1 MRCVQATIG
10 FFALC
15 LIAGAAMSAPYV
27 PTDGAQVIERL
38 PSRNDPTQQTL
49 QQLRKQLNA
58 TPGNLQLA
66 TTLAQ
71 RYIEQGRSAG
81 DPRYFGYAQAA
92 LSPWWTQADPPNAVR
107 ILRATLR
114 QSQHQF
120 PQALEDLDAVL
131 ATDPNNVQAWL
142 TRATILQVQGDYAR
156 SQDNCAKL
164 RGMTTELVVATCTV
178 AAASLNGQA
187 RPSYT
192 LLADTL
198 EKSANAPAGI
208 KVWALTLLAEIAHRI
223 GDQAAAQA
231 HFKGALALD
240 AADQYLLGAYADF
253 LLDGGKSSGVL
264 ELLKNNLR
272 PDGLLLR
279 YALAL
284 KQQGSAA
291 TEEINT
297 LNARFT
303 AAKLRGDE
311 AHEREQARFE
321 LHLLNKPQVAV
332 HTAQENWQVQ
342 KEPAD
347 ARILLEAAIA
357 AKDKA
362 AAEPVLRW
370 LQEKNLEDRKLERL
384 AAEAGALQ

>member
-1 MRCVQATIG
+1 MQMKIG
-10 FFALC
+10 FFVLC
-15 LIAGAAMSAPYV
+15 LIAGTAVAAPYV
-27 PTDGAQVIERL
+27 PTNGAQVIERL
-38 PSRNDPTQQTL
+38 PSRNDPAQQEL

-58 TPGNLQLA
+58 SPDNLQIA
-66 TTLAQ
+66 TTLAR

-92 LSPWWTQADPPNAVR
+92 LSPWWTQAAPPNAVR

-120 PQALEDLDAVL
+120 PQALQDLDAVL
-131 ATDPNNVQAWL
+131 ASDPNNAQAWL
-142 TRATILQVQGDYAR
+142 TRATILQVQGDYA
-156 SQDNCAKL
+156 QAQKDCARL
-164 RGMTTELVVATCTV
+164 SGAAPELVVATC
-178 AAASLNGQA
+178 AAGAASLNGQA
-187 RPSYT
+187 RQSYT
-192 LLADTL
+192 LLVNTL
-198 EKSANAPAGI
+198 AQSENASPGI
-208 KVWALTLLAEIAHRI
+208 KVWALTLLAEIAHRLS
-223 GDQAAAQA
+223 DHSAAEA
-231 HFKGALALD
+231 HFKRALALD
-240 AADQYLLGAYADF
+240 AMDQYLLGAYADF
-253 LLDGGKSSGVL
+253 LLDQGKSTQVL
-264 ELLKNNLR
+264 ALLKNNLR

-284 KQQGSAA
+284 KQLGLVA

-297 LNARFT
+297 LHSRFM

-321 LHLLNKPQVAV
+321 LHLLNKPHAATQ
-332 HTAQENWQVQ
+332 TAQENWQVQ

-357 AKDKA
+357 SKDRA

-370 LQEKNLEDRKLERL
+370 LKEKNLEDRKLEAL
-384 AAEAGALQ
+384 AAAVGALQ